1 MSDYMLDKNMK
12 DARNRLRI
20 KESLQDPGTEEC
32 LRRIG
37 IDEGWRCLEVGG
49 GTGSVAAWLCGRV
62 GTAGRVVATD
72 INPAFLEK
80 LGFSN
85 LEVRKHDI
93 ASDPLETAAYDFVHA
108 RDVLMHLPSRDEV
121 MKKMAGALKPGG
133 WMLLE
138 EPDMSTDMPDP
149 TSPEAMQR
157 LYEKVT
163 SAVFSFLQSEGLDP
177 YFGKRLSGTMRS
189 MGFECMC
196 GEGRLRLFFGGND
209 AITSSHMM
217 AFGQLKESVVGTGEA
232 TGQEFDDFMA
242 LPVQP
247 EFSWREGLTVSVW
260 GRVPAAHGGDRASRV
275 TAGPR

>member
-1 MSDYMLDKNMK
+1 M
-12 DARNRLRI
+12 AVR
-20 KESLQDPGTEEC
+20 P
-32 LRRIG
+32 RRA
-37 IDEGWRCLEVGG
+37 V
-49 GTGSVAAWLCGRV
+49 
-62 GTAGRVVATD
+62 GRVVATD
-72 INPAFLEK
+72 INPVFLEK

-93 ASDPLETAAYDFVHA
+93 AADPLETAAYDFVHA
-108 RDVLMHLPSRDEV
+108 RDVLMHLPSRGEV

-149 TSPEAMQR
+149 VSPEAMQR

-163 SAVFSFLQSEGLDP
+163 SAIFAFLQSGGMDP
-177 YFGKRLSGTMRS
+177 FLGKRLFGMMRS
-189 MGFECMC
+189 LGLECMG
-196 GEGRLRLFFGGND
+196 GEGRLRLFFGGD
-209 AITSSHMM
+209 DVIRSSHMM
-217 AFGQLKESVVGTGEA
+217 AYGQLKDSVVGTGEV
-232 TGQEFDDFMA
+232 TGQEFDDFLA

-260 GRVPAAHGGDRASRV
+260 GRVPAAHGGAGASRV